1 MAYLTPAEVAEA
13 TVANVEKKA
22 SLSVPKILVLGAI
35 AGAFVAI
42 AGEASTMATQDIP
55 LFGVS
60 KYLASIIFGTALMM
74 VVIAG
79 AELFTGNS
87 LLFVGV
93 LQKRFGVGPMLRN
106 WFWVYFANFIGSL
119 VIVALV
125 AGAGMY
131 KINNGVFA
139 AATVKAAYGKVTLS
153 FTEALFR
160 GILCNWLVTLGVW
173 MATAA
178 KDIGGKVLAIF
189 FPISVFVI
197 SGFEHSVA
205 NMYYVPAGIVAK
217 AQPAVAALTHL
228 TPDQLASLNVTN
240 FVVKNL
246 VPVTIGNIIGGAVF
260 VGALYWFA
268 YLRKPSTSSA
278 AAPQSTG
285 VSAKN

>member
-13 TVANVEKKA
+13 TVATVEKKA
-22 SLSVPKILVLGAI
+22 SLPVSSMLVLGGI
-35 AGAFVAI
+35 AGAFVAV
-42 AGEASTMATQDIP
+42 AAEASTMATQDIP
-55 LFGVS
+55 LFGPS
-60 KYLASIIFGTALMM
+60 KYVASIIFGAALMM

-93 LQKRFGVGPMLRN
+93 LEKRFGFGPMLRN

-119 VIVALV
+119 LIVGLV
-125 AGAGMY
+125 AGAGMF

-139 AATVKAAYGKVTLS
+139 AATVKAAFGKISLS
-153 FTEALFR
+153 FVEALIR

-173 MATAA
+173 MAYAA
-178 KDIGGKVLAIF
+178 KDIGGKILAIF

-205 NMYYVPAGIVAK
+205 NMYYIPAGIVAK

-228 TPDQLASLNVTN
+228 TPDQLASLNVSN

-246 VPVTIGNIIGGAVF
+246 IPVTIGNIIGGAVC
-260 VGALYWFA
+260 VGALYWFV
-268 YLRKPSTSSA
+268 YLRKSSA
-278 AAPQSTG
+278 SRAAQQTAG
-285 VSAKN
+285 VSAKS